1 MKITAKELL
10 ELLVTNTDEKIIEQK
25 ILGFA
30 VSFADP
36 VVREGAELSDFADGV
51 MRLTPKLES
60 CYMHIF
66 NLIRWRWED
75 ICPAQKIALINFV
88 DKKIDATNDLGAI
101 QSMADFLERCK

>member
-25 ILGFA
+25 ILDFD

-36 VVREGAELSDFADGV
+36 AVRESAELSEFADGV

-60 CYMHIF
+60 CYRHIF
-66 NLIRWRWED
+66 NLIR
-75 ICPAQKIALINFV
+75 
-88 DKKIDATNDLGAI
+88 
-101 QSMADFLERCK
+101 